1 MDDNIQKAI
10 ETQKSIYEALNRSL
24 ISSESAG
31 LVFIPVDWMEDIK
44 AAISAM
50 QELQQY
56 RQIGTP
62 VECQKAIEKQIPT
75 KPISKQQ
82 GLCRDT

>member
-1 MDDNIQKAI
+1 MDNKIQKAI
-10 ETQKSIYEALNRSL
+10 ETQKSICKALNRSL

-44 AAISAM
+44 AAILAM

-62 VECQKAIEKQIPT
+62 KECREAMAYR
-75 KPISKQQ
+75 KPVPVR
-82 GLCRDT
+82 GGRP